1 MKCNEISIGALQ
13 TRCPVRGR
21 NLMLLLMLVS
31 WGAAANPMGFEI
43 LMGTGKCQECVVV
56 SAVGEI
62 TNDTPTLFEAFIQEH
77 GVVSDKDTTVV
88 LNSPGGSLMGGLK
101 MGEIIRANG
110 FSTHI
115 AQLETVSGGGYVLS
129 EGSCASACAYAYLGG
144 QRRSIE
150 LQSKYGVHQISTT
163 TDAIVPLSQAVR
175 TTQDII
181 SAISEYIERMGASP
195 EIATI
200 ATRTSDSSIQ
210 WISDGDLLALRVI
223 NSSGLTQQSP
233 WTRTSTMTTWSI
245 WSILP
250 DGSKDLLLLS
260 CDEIPSR
267 SSKSGHVKL
276 SLTQSRELSPDHPYY
291 RGYANLP
298 VEIYSGDIKV
308 FETHE
313 QMFWFNPPGHSTY
326 GLEFPISVV
335 REAVRMNMA
344 LIIKVLYSG
353 EFADSFSLSDHLI
366 PTEGLEKALD
376 SLATNCS
383 HLNI

>member
-1 MKCNEISIGALQ
+1 MKSNEISIGALK
-13 TRCPVRGR
+13 TKRPVHGR

-31 WGAAANPMGFEI
+31 WGAAASPMEFEI
-43 LMGTGKCQECVVV
+43 FIGTAKCQECVVV
-56 SAVGEI
+56 SAVGDI
-62 TNDTPTLFEAFIQEH
+62 ADDTPTLFEAFIQEH
-77 GVVSDKDTTVV
+77 GAVSEKDTTVV
-88 LNSPGGSLMGGLK
+88 LSSPGGSLMGGLK

-110 FSTHI
+110 LSTHI
-115 AQLETVSGGGYVLS
+115 AHIGAVPGGGYILS

-163 TDAIVPLSQAVR
+163 SDTTVPLNQAVR

-181 SAISEYIERMGASP
+181 AAISEYIERMGASP

-210 WISDGDLLALRVI
+210 WISDGNLFALRIV

-233 WTRTSTMTTWSI
+233 WKRTSTMTNWSI

-250 DGSKDLLLLS
+250 DGSRDLLLLS

-267 SSKSGHVKL
+267 SNKAGHIKL
-276 SLTQSRELSPDHPYY
+276 SLTQSKELPQDHPYY

-298 VEIYSGDIKV
+298 VEIYSGDLKV
-308 FETHE
+308 FQTHE

-326 GLEFPISVV
+326 GLELPISVV
-335 REAVRMNMA
+335 REAVRMNMT
-344 LIIKVLYSG
+344 LIIKISYSS
-353 EFADSFSLSDHLI
+353 EFPDRFSPSDHLI
-366 PTEGLEKALD
+366 PAEGLEQALD
-376 SLATNCS
+376 SLANNCS
-383 HLNI
+383 HLNV

>member
-1 MKCNEISIGALQ
+1 MKYNEISIGTLQ
-13 TRCPVRGR
+13 IKWPVRGR

-31 WGAAANPMGFEI
+31 WGAAASPMEFEI
-43 LMGTGKCQECVVV
+43 LMGTDKCQECVVV

-62 TNDTPTLFEAFIQEH
+62 SNDTPTLFEAFIQEH
-77 GVVSDKDTTVV
+77 GVVSNNDTTVV

-110 FSTHI
+110 LSTHI
-115 AQLETVSGGGYVLS
+115 AHVETVPGGGYILS

-163 TDAIVPLSQAVR
+163 SDTTVSLSQAVR

-210 WISDGDLLALRVI
+210 WISDGNLLALRVV

-233 WTRTSTMTTWSI
+233 WSRTTALTSWSVR
-245 WSILP
+245 SILP
-250 DGSKDLLLLS
+250 DGSRDLLLLS
-260 CDEIPSR
+260 CNEIPSR
-267 SSKSGHVKL
+267 LNKAGHVRL
-276 SLTQSRELSPDHPYY
+276 SLTQPRELPRDHPYY

-298 VEIYSGDIKV
+298 VKIYSGNIKV
-308 FETHE
+308 FEAPE

-326 GLEFPISVV
+326 GLELPVSAV
-335 REAVRMNMA
+335 REAVRMDRD
-344 LIIKVLYSG
+344 LVIEISYSS
-353 EFADSFSLSDHLI
+353 EFPDGFSPRHHPI
-366 PTEGLEKALD
+366 PAEGLEQALD
-376 SLATNCS
+376 SLANYCS
-383 HLNI
+383 HLNV